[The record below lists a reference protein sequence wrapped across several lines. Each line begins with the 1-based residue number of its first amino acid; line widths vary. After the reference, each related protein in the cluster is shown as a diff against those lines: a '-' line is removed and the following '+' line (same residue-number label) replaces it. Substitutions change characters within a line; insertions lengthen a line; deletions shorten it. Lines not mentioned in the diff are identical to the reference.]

1 MAEIATEA
9 RVTEAP
15 EVATSKST
23 IPLAAGDCV
32 ALATRAHP
40 AVPVATAVPAV
51 MAFAV
56 RTPDEATPKP
66 FEAPV
71 SVTKRVPVAAES
83 GDAGCVPV

>member
-1 MAEIATEA
+1 
-9 RVTEAP
+9 
-15 EVATSKST
+15 
-23 IPLAAGDCV
+23 
-32 ALATRAHP
+32 
-40 AVPVATAVPAV
+40 

-83 GDAGCVPV
+83 GDAGGRAAGGAIDGRGT